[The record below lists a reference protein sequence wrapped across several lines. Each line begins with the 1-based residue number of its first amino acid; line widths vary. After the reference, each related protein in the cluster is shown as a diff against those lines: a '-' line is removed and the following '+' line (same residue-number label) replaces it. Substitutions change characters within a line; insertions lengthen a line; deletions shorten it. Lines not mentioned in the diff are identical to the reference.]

1 MPHSWHP
8 VPACTPRL
16 CCRRAVLS
24 CSSDGAAAILKSGLE
39 IKNRCIGG
47 VVAFCRRNRS
57 SSRQRKLESYAEGRC
72 REPLQAE
79 PFLFAAT
86 KIRIGRGS
94 SLPRRALQAGNS
106 SLLRRWCCCDS
117 QIDPFKSRITAHWR
131 AFPGKNLQ
139 RFASLGMKSRIDAAF
154 GLFPGKTLH
163 RFSNLGLNLR
173 IDAVSGSSSAHPPAR
188 VPSVAPARVLPWMF
202 AWERARRRFGSGGKS
217 GC

>member
-1 MPHSWHP
+1 MQPW
-8 VPACTPRL
+8 V
-16 CCRRAVLS
+16 
-24 CSSDGAAAILKSGLE
+24 SG
-39 IKNRCIGG
+39 G
-47 VVAFCRRNRS
+47 
-57 SSRQRKLESYAEGRC
+57 
-72 REPLQAE
+72 LQAE

-154 GLFPGKTLH
+154 GLFPEKTLHRFASLALKSRIDAHLWAFPGKTLH
-163 RFSNLGLNLR
+163 RFPSLALKSR
-173 IDAVSGSSSAHPPAR
+173 IT
-188 VPSVAPARVLPWMF
+188 
-202 AWERARRRFGSGGKS
+202 ARRRANLGQSLQRFPSLTPEIKNHCSPGVVAVCRRNHSSLRQRKLESDAEDRCRYGRS
-217 GC
+217 RRNHSLCCDVD